1 MDIAALASNL
11 KAASL
16 SNAISMAVTKKVMDV
31 QKDAGAQ
38 MVELLEK
45 SVQPH
50 LGNSID
56 MKV

>member
-1 MDIAALASNL
+1 
-11 KAASL
+11 
-16 SNAISMAVTKKVMDV
+16 MDV

-56 MKV
+56 VKV